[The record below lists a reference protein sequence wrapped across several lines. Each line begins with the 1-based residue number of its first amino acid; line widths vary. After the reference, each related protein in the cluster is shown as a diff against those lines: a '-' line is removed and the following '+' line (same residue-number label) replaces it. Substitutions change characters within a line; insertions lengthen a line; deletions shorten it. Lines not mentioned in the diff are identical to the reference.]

1 MRIEDIKAIVELMK
15 ENALTE
21 FELEENGV
29 RLLIR
34 KGGVVQQMAQQQ
46 VQPVAMQSIATSAPL
61 PDKASQAAPQ
71 AQAPVDE
78 SKFVIIKAPFV
89 GTFYRA
95 PAPDAAPF
103 VTVGQEV
110 SPDTVLCIL
119 EAMKVMNEIK
129 AEVSGIVRE
138 ILVENAHAVQYGQ
151 PLFKIEKK

>member
-1 MRIEDIKAIVELMK
+1 MRIEEIKAIVELMK

-34 KGGVVQQMAQQQ
+34 KGTAAHQIVQQTT
-46 VQPVAMQSIATSAPL
+46 QPVPAQSVVSAPPYVEKAMQA
-61 PDKASQAAPQ
+61 AST
-71 AQAPVDE
+71 AQTMDD
-78 SKFVIIKAPFV
+78 SKFVKVKAPFV

-95 PAPDAAPF
+95 PAPDAAPY

-110 SPDTVLCIL
+110 GPDTVLCIL

-129 AEVSGIVRE
+129 AEVSGIIRE
-138 ILVENAHAVQYGQ
+138 VLVENAHAVQYGQ